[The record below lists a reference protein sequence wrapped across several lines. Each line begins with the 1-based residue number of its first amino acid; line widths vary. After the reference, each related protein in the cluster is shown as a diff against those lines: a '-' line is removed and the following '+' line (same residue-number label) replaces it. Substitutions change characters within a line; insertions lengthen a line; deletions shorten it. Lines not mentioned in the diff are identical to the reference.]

1 MPARSTHSLATLLA
15 VVFIFASHSP
25 AADLRLG
32 IIGTDTGH
40 APDFTKL
47 LNDATDPNH
56 VPGARVVIAYKG
68 GSPDI
73 DESRDRVD
81 KNASILEDKYQVKIV
96 DKISDLCP
104 AVDGILLES
113 VDGRPHLAQ
122 FREAAKCGKPVFIDK
137 PLAADIGDARE
148 IVRVAEANRI
158 PWFTASSLRF
168 TDIVTL
174 KSADI
179 TGVIVWAPGPTEE
192 HHHLD
197 LSWYGVHG
205 VEMLYTLMGT
215 GCLEVTRTHSGNAD
229 VIVGRWKDGRL
240 GVLHVERPYS
250 KYGAV
255 VFKEKTQLAAI
266 PDLKFNYAGLVRE
279 IVKFMQTK
287 TPPFP
292 TAETV
297 EMFEF
302 MDAAQRSKEAGGTPA
317 ALKQ

>member
-1 MPARSTHSLATLLA
+1 MRPLLTTILVATS
-15 VVFIFASHSP
+15 FALGLQ

-40 APDFTKL
+40 ARDFTKL

-73 DESRDRVD
+73 DESRDRVEEY
-81 KNASILEDKYQVKIV
+81 AGVLRDKYQVKIV

-122 FREAAKCGKPVFIDK
+122 FREAVKCGKPVFIDK
-137 PLAADIGDARE
+137 PLAADAEDARE
-148 IVRVAEANRI
+148 IVRVAQANHI

-168 TDIVTL
+168 TEIVTL
-174 KSADI
+174 KSADM
-179 TGVIVWAPGPTEE
+179 TGAMVWAPGPIEP
-192 HHHLD
+192 HHKLD
-197 LSWYGVHG
+197 LTWYGIHG

-229 VIVGRWKDGRL
+229 VMVGRWKDGRL

-255 VFKEKTQLAAI
+255 VFKEKTQIAAI
-266 PDLKFNYAGLVRE
+266 PDLQVNYAGLVKE

-302 MDAAQRSKEAGGTPA
+302 MDAAQRSKDAGGTPA
-317 ALKQ
+317 AVKQAQ

>member
-1 MPARSTHSLATLLA
+1 MRTFFTSLLVAIT
-15 VVFIFASHSP
+15 FAFGAQS
-25 AADLRLG
+25 ADLRLG

-40 APDFTKL
+40 ARDFTKL
-47 LNDATDPNH
+47 LNDPTDPNF
-56 VPGARVVIAYKG
+56 VSGARVVIAYKG

-73 DESRDRVD
+73 DESRDRVEEY
-81 KNASILEDKYQVKIV
+81 AAILRDKYQVKIA
-96 DKISDLCP
+96 DKISDLCA

-137 PLAADIGDARE
+137 PLAADIEDARE
-148 IVRVAEANRI
+148 IVKVAEANHI
-158 PWFTASSLRF
+158 PWFSASSLRF
-168 TDIVTL
+168 TDITTL
-174 KSADI
+174 KATDM
-179 TGVIVWAPGPTEE
+179 TGAIVWAPGPTEP
-192 HHHLD
+192 HHKLE

-205 VEMLYTLMGT
+205 LEMLYTLMGT
-215 GCLEVTRTHSGNAD
+215 GCVEATRTHSGNAD
-229 VIVGRWKDGRL
+229 VTVGRWKDGRL

-266 PDLKFNYAGLVRE
+266 DDLQFNYSGLVKQ

-292 TAETV
+292 TAETI

-302 MDAAQRSKEAGGTPA
+302 MDAAQRSKDNGGTPA

>member
-1 MPARSTHSLATLLA
+1 MRTLLTTLL
-15 VVFIFASHSP
+15 FAACLSQGVQ

-47 LNDATDPNH
+47 LNDPTDPNH
-56 VPGARVVIAYKG
+56 VPGARVVVAYKG

-73 DESRDRVD
+73 DESRDRVE
-81 KNASILEDKYQVKIV
+81 KNASTLVDKFQVKIV
-96 DKISDLCP
+96 DKITDMC
-104 AVDGILLES
+104 ADVDGILLES

-137 PLAADIGDARE
+137 PLAANIEDARE
-148 IVRVAEANRI
+148 IVRVADANHI

-168 TDIVTL
+168 TDITTL
-174 KSADI
+174 KSPDM
-179 TGVIVWAPGPTEE
+179 TGVMVWAPGPTEE

-229 VIVGRWKDGRL
+229 VLVGRWKDGRL

-266 PDLKFNYAGLVRE
+266 PDLKFNYAGLVKE
-279 IVKFMQTK
+279 IVKFMETK
-287 TPPFP
+287 KPPFP

-317 ALKQ
+317 ALKQAQ